1 MGAVVSSSHPQTL
14 VPISSQNYT
23 KNATIS
29 GAKSF
34 ALGRANEETIF
45 EGWNGLTHSSPSL
58 GSLQLLE
65 SGSVML
71 SSMDWMCSPKY
82 WIWIQGWE
90 TKKDWIN
97 AHTNMHMIGMFKCQL
112 FCKNLR
118 FSNSDIPDAY
128 NKQVIGKRLHALTQW
143 SQRT

>member
-34 ALGRANEETIF
+34 AFGKSQWRNNLWRLKWLNTLILIIGVSSIVTKWKCNALF
-45 EGWNGLTHSSPSL
+45 YGLD
-58 GSLQLLE
+58 LQSKILK
-65 SGSVML
+65 
-71 SSMDWMCSPKY
+71 MD
-82 WIWIQGWE
+82 
-90 TKKDWIN
+90 KDSIN
-97 AHTNMHMIGMFKCQL
+97 THTNMHMIGMFKCQL

-118 FSNSDIPDAY
+118 FSNSDIPVAY
-128 NKQVIGKRLHALTQW
+128 NKQVIGKRLHTLTQW
-143 SQRT
+143 SQTT